1 MSKFCRCYKAC
12 YAECRKDT
20 GVYPCNVSCLED
32 CIKRP
37 AAADQQLPTTARARR
52 RPTSAADCNRICQS
66 KSICGVMSTAST
78 AVTAGDA
85 EACLVDCRNSIGH
98 SAPLKLNDAAN

>member
-37 AAADQQLPTTARARR
+37 A
-52 RPTSAADCNRICQS
+52 AADCNRICQS

-98 SAPLKLNDAAN
+98 SAPLKLKDAAN